1 MASVEVAAR
10 AELLEDDF
18 VDELRLLA
26 PQEPRQPSRF
36 SDEITESDK
45 TFDQM
50 LDFDG
55 ATFEKDVTLRNCRF
69 LRGFSFKGATF
80 KGKVVLSGCSV
91 TSAKGNKSAFDGAT
105 FEKSFKAERQSA
117 FYLASFVGAQ
127 FKQSA
132 NFKGSRF
139 YGSAKFDGAHFL
151 QPASFASA
159 KFNGAGTFVESAF
172 HKTANFDAAKFKYS
186 ISHARFRAAVFKEL
200 ATFDDTEFSG
210 SADFARANFLRGVT
224 FNSARFCIVTRETE
238 ADAEAETTTT
248 KASGDL
254 TVNFAEARFS
264 SDDTGTIATFERTR
278 FGDHNY
284 RRDVVFD
291 GALFTCARDGGQCSP
306 VVFKNIETLGHFSMR
321 STFFRRGVNVDFSS
335 ARLEGDL
342 DLTDA
347 EFDGDAY
354 FQKARISG
362 SVSLAE
368 TQFQHYPDFRQV
380 TFSHYPQLHLSKLPP
395 EKYVPSERKDTAL
408 KIGALRRIAARTDDK
423 ATEQLL
429 LVKELKLA
437 GGVATRIYG
446 LLSNYGRSW
455 SRPAMA
461 LLAATVVIY
470 PALYLGVAGLLPT
483 TREQATMLAAYGIP
497 CKGGTEGS
505 AMAAAVE
512 YSLRN
517 ALIVGAENE
526 TRSQAIQGCLAQE
539 ARANGSSLG
548 RSLLETSQ
556 VLITL
561 LLAFFV
567 GAAVRLRL
575 QLR

>member
-1 MASVEVAAR
+1 MASVDVAVR
-10 AELLEDDF
+10 ADLLEDDF

-26 PQEPRQPSRF
+26 PQEPRQPTRF
-36 SDEITESDK
+36 SEEISETDK
-45 TFDQM
+45 SFDQL

-80 KGKVVLSGCSV
+80 KGKVLFSGCSV
-91 TSAKGNKSAFDGAT
+91 SSAKGNKSAFDGAT
-105 FEKSFKAERQSA
+105 FEKSFKVERQSA
-117 FYLASFVGAQ
+117 FYLASFVGVQ

-151 QPASFASA
+151 QPASFASVT
-159 KFNGAGTFVESAF
+159 FNGAGTFVEATF

-186 ISHARFRAAVFKEL
+186 ISHARFRTAVFKEL
-200 ATFDDTEFSG
+200 ATFDEAEMSG

-224 FNSARFCIVTRETE
+224 FNSARFCIVAREAE
-238 ADAEAETTTT
+238 ADAEAETTT

-254 TVNFAEARFS
+254 TVSFAEARFS
-264 SDDTGTIATFERTR
+264 SDDNGTIASFERTR

-284 RRDVVFD
+284 RRDVLFD
-291 GALFTCARDGGQCSP
+291 GALFTCARDEGQCSE
-306 VVFKNIETLGHFSMR
+306 VVFKDIETLGHFSMR
-321 STFFRRGVNVDFSS
+321 STFFRRGVNVDFAA

-347 EFDGDAY
+347 EFDGEAY

-362 SVSLAE
+362 SVSLVE

-380 TFSHYPQLHLSKLPP
+380 TFSHYPQLHLSTLPP

-437 GGVATRIYG
+437 GGVATRMYG

-455 SRPAMA
+455 SRPAVA
-461 LLAATVVIY
+461 LLIATVAIY

-483 TREQATMLAAYGIP
+483 TREQAMATLSASGIP
-497 CKGGTEGS
+497 CKGDTEGS
-505 AMAAAVE
+505 AVAAAVE
-512 YSLRN
+512 HSLRN

-539 ARANGSSLG
+539 ARANSSSLG